1 MSLSAE
7 NRAGPAFVVIDDF
20 QPASVAPASD
30 DTRWEGPIS
39 QKPQK
44 SGETKDRKKPIDNER
59 SGETAFDE
67 AVRMK
72 KVFKGGLKE
81 SKWVVPG
88 LDPVKKRRARGL
100 PGTYEEEQKKSLLFL
115 SKDRN
120 PVEAPETSRA
130 TTPQALTPRALTPP
144 PAPEQNQSNRKPRGR
159 KGRETILYIG

>member
-88 LDPVKKRRARGL
+88 LDPVKSEEHVAYRVLTKRSRKRASYSCQKTETLSKRRRH
-100 PGTYEEEQKKSLLFL
+100 
-115 SKDRN
+115 
-120 PVEAPETSRA
+120 PE
-130 TTPQALTPRALTPP
+130 PRHH
-144 PAPEQNQSNRKPRGR
+144 KP
-159 KGRETILYIG
+159 